1 MTTTLIRK
9 NLINFLE
16 NADEKK
22 VKAVY
27 TIFENEINEENSFI
41 LSEEQIKILDSEKQ
55 KHLSEKANL
64 TPGKMPG
71 KLLGEKRKNRCI
83 N

>member
-9 NLINFLE
+9 KLISYLE

-27 TIFENEINEENSFI
+27 TIFEEEINEENSFK
-41 LSEEQIKILDSEKQ
+41 LSEEHIKILDSERQ
-55 KHLSEKANL
+55 KHLS
-64 TPGKMPG
+64 
-71 KLLGEKRKNRCI
+71 RKSKSYTWEDAKKIIRGQKKK
-83 N
+83 

>member
-9 NLINFLE
+9 KLISYLE

-27 TIFENEINEENSFI
+27 TIFEDEINEENLFK
-41 LSEEQIKILDSEKQ
+41 LSEEHIKILDNEKQ
-55 KHLSEKANL
+55 KHLS
-64 TPGKMPG
+64 GKSKSYSWEDAKKIIRG
-71 KLLGEKRKNRCI
+71 KKKN
-83 N
+83 

>member
-9 NLINFLE
+9 KLINYLE

-27 TIFENEINEENSFI
+27 TIFEDEINEENSFK
-41 LSEEQIKILDSEKQ
+41 LSEEQIKVLDNERLKHISGKSKSYTWEEAKKIINGQ
-55 KHLSEKANL
+55 KK
-64 TPGKMPG
+64 K
-71 KLLGEKRKNRCI
+71 
-83 N
+83 

>member
-9 NLINFLE
+9 KLISYLE

-27 TIFENEINEENSFI
+27 TIFEDEINEENLFK
-41 LSEEQIKILDSEKQ
+41 LSEEHIKILDSEKQ
-55 KHLSEKANL
+55 KHLS
-64 TPGKMPG
+64 GKSKSYTWEDAKKIIRG
-71 KLLGEKRKNRCI
+71 KKKN
-83 N
+83 

>member
-9 NLINFLE
+9 KLISYLE

-27 TIFENEINEENSFI
+27 TIFEDEINQENSFT
-41 LSEEQIKILDSEKQ
+41 LSEEQLKILDSEKE
-55 KHLSEKANL
+55 KHLS
-64 TPGKMPG
+64 GKS
-71 KLLGEKRKNRCI
+71 KSYTWEDAKKIIRGEKKK
-83 N
+83 